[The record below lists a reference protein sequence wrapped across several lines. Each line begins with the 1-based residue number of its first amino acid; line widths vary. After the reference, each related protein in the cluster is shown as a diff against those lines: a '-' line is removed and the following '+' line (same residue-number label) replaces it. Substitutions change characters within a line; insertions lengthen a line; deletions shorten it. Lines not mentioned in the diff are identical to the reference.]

1 MIYYNFCF
9 IYLDDILAVSVDMLL
24 HAINESSFNAEK
36 SVLLNIVAD
45 ITNSSRS
52 AVELILDDDV
62 PPGWFE
68 NMSYISVSVKPRDK
82 THENYVISKINLSY
96 PLRDEINLRM
106 QNETTETNINV
117 SRIAPI
123 YRTPCKLN

>member
-1 MIYYNFCF
+1 M
-9 IYLDDILAVSVDMLL
+9 AVSISMLVN
-24 HAINESSFNAEK
+24 HINESSFNAEK
-36 SVLLNIVAD
+36 SVLVNIVSD
-45 ITNSSRS
+45 ITNSSMS
-52 AVELILDDDV
+52 AVDSILDDDFD
-62 PPGWFE
+62 WFE
-68 NMSYISVSVKPRDK
+68 NMSIISVSVKPRDK
-82 THENYVISKINLSY
+82 THENYIISKMNLSL

>member
-1 MIYYNFCF
+1 
-9 IYLDDILAVSVDMLL
+9 MLL

-36 SVLLNIVAD
+36 PVLLNIVAD

-82 THENYVISKINLSY
+82 THENYVISKMNLSY

>member
-1 MIYYNFCF
+1 M
-9 IYLDDILAVSVDMLL
+9 AVSVDMLV

-36 SVLLNIVAD
+36 SVLVNIVSD

-52 AVELILDDDV
+52 AVDSILDDDFD
-62 PPGWFE
+62 WFE
-68 NMSYISVSVKPRDK
+68 NMSIISVSVKPRDK
-82 THENYVISKINLSY
+82 THENYIISKMNLSY

-117 SRIAPI
+117 SRIGPI